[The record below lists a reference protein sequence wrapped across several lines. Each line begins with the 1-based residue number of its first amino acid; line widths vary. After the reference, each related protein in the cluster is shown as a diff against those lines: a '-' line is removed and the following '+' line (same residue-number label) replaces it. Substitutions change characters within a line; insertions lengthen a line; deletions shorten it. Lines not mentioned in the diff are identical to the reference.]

1 ITPGASD
8 RFTRSTSLRGWKNGR
23 CASQCKGDWQANG
36 EKERLLEEART
47 RKGNVHEQTGQTK
60 VVGEKENDGASIP
73 LERKDQRT
81 CHELRSIQKMDVAKG
96 TTEDFVTVVSVGS
109 QPMSE
114 NFVTVLSI
122 GNRKKD
128 DEESPATGKSL
139 PNGMDGH
146 LEEEVE
152 VFRLPGERLGFGL
165 KFEGGNKTAER
176 VRRLFVQSCAEQSP
190 ASRAKCSWGTLGEG
204 DESSH
209 LHYLFTLEIIA
220 SNKLVLSI
228 DGIPVTHMTRLDCVR
243 RLKESQLV
251 IRLMVRCRGALRPE
265 VVSAERKIERSKV
278 PPELPA
284 APPPVPPRKL
294 RQPRGP
300 ADGEANPSP
309 IKKLLDN
316 SKSQNGLQNGS
327 QSGVQNGSS
336 ISQIGLQCV
345 TKINSYES
353 YESSPRNINGSNQE
367 NLKESPKDRSPE
379 SVKAKQEPPEAMVYL
394 DARSQCGSTHGSTS
408 DDTGSSMSTVVDRF
422 STSDRVSTISTTST
436 ASTAGSEQP
445 SEFSGV
451 DRDFDRSSDRD
462 VLLSRAI
469 CPLEHLE
476 RDFSNPPDYLLRR
489 LANSEAVT
497 HVESRGEVERITAV
511 VAPNTVLIE
520 ETITLQPPLSFQD
533 APLSYG
539 HEARPDLFYTADL
552 AADSTTHFRP
562 IKDDVELVE
571 RVNGNHEEFQE
582 AISVSGTGRS
592 NGDRSSPPP
601 LPARNH
607 VNRICV
613 NQMQTSESGNEARPR
628 ISATVPV
635 SSERELSEAPLL
647 PPKPLPRKDVKARRK
662 RPPPPPPPPIIT
674 PRREIKP
681 SSSIESNRI
690 TGKENNNL
698 SQVKNTEHIRP
709 GVCNSSPNQNNILDE
724 KSQKIESSDESLD
737 KESDMENICL
747 NNEKDK
753 AASLEEKAQTN
764 KVFEIIEIRMA
775 KGLIEKQSDQKEE
788 NKSNNTTETVNCEQN
803 KVKNEVINKN
813 QQDQLQPT
821 NNSNKVSPEHENSIL
836 ESTDKLIDESND
848 EKENCINSK
857 NCHQEETRTNNRDNF
872 KEVFPTNEEDIL
884 SVDNSTV
891 RENEDN
897 ETYRSL
903 DVVND
908 DIKNPEINQILENEE
923 ITEEEDTTD
932 ESDDGD
938 YYWQS
943 NLATIG
949 EEEETSLEYMNAA
962 SSTIPNSLPLII
974 MYPILLLDIY
984 DRSGAAS
991 SAHTST
997 YVVDGGRSG
1006 SSKAYDRAQ
1015 GPIPP

>member
-1 ITPGASD
+1 
-8 RFTRSTSLRGWKNGR
+8 
-23 CASQCKGDWQANG
+23 
-36 EKERLLEEART
+36 
-47 RKGNVHEQTGQTK
+47 
-60 VVGEKENDGASIP
+60 
-73 LERKDQRT
+73 
-81 CHELRSIQKMDVAKG
+81 
-96 TTEDFVTVVSVGS
+96 
-109 QPMSE
+109 
-114 NFVTVLSI
+114 
-122 GNRKKD
+122 
-128 DEESPATGKSL
+128 
-139 PNGMDGH
+139 
-146 LEEEVE
+146 
-152 VFRLPGERLGFGL
+152 
-165 KFEGGNKTAER
+165 
-176 VRRLFVQSCAEQSP
+176 
-190 ASRAKCSWGTLGEG
+190 
-204 DESSH
+204 
-209 LHYLFTLEIIA
+209 
-220 SNKLVLSI
+220 
-228 DGIPVTHMTRLDCVR
+228 
-243 RLKESQLV
+243 
-251 IRLMVRCRGALRPE
+251 
-265 VVSAERKIERSKV
+265 
-278 PPELPA
+278 
-284 APPPVPPRKL
+284 
-294 RQPRGP
+294 
-300 ADGEANPSP
+300 
-309 IKKLLDN
+309 
-316 SKSQNGLQNGS
+316 
-327 QSGVQNGSS
+327 
-336 ISQIGLQCV
+336 
-345 TKINSYES
+345 
-353 YESSPRNINGSNQE
+353 
-367 NLKESPKDRSPE
+367 
-379 SVKAKQEPPEAMVYL
+379 MVYL

-445 SEFSGV
+445 SEFSGT

-571 RVNGNHEEFQE
+571 RVNGNHEEFHE
-582 AISVSGTGRS
+582 ATYVSGTGRS

-607 VNRICV
+607 INRICV

-635 SSERELSEAPLL
+635 SSEKELSEAPIL

-681 SSSIESNRI
+681 SPSIESNHI
-690 TGKENNNL
+690 TGKESNNL
-698 SQVKNTEHIRP
+698 SQVKNTEHVRP
-709 GVCNSSPNQNNILDE
+709 EVCNSSPNKNNILDE
-724 KSQKIESSDESLD
+724 KSQRIESSDKSLD
-737 KESDMENICL
+737 KESDMENICF

-753 AASLEEKAQTN
+753 IASSEENTQTN

-775 KGLIEKQSDQKEE
+775 KGLQSDQKEE
-788 NKSNNTTETVNCEQN
+788 IAKNKSNNTTETVNCEQN
-803 KVKNEVINKN
+803 KINNEVINRN
-813 QQDQLQPT
+813 EQDQPT
-821 NNSNKVSPEHENSIL
+821 NNSNKVSEHENSIL

-848 EKENCINSK
+848 ERENCINSK
-857 NCHQEETRTNNRDNF
+857 SCHQEENRTNDRDNF
-872 KEVFPTNEEDIL
+872 KEVFPTIEEDIL
-884 SVDNSTV
+884 SVDNSTM
-891 RENEDN
+891 RDNEDD
-897 ETYRSL
+897 ETYQSL

-923 ITEEEDTTD
+923 ITEEEEEDTTD

-949 EEEETSLEYMNAA
+949 EEEETSLEYMNA
-962 SSTIPNSLPLII
+962 
-974 MYPILLLDIY
+974 
-984 DRSGAAS
+984 
-991 SAHTST
+991 
-997 YVVDGGRSG
+997 
-1006 SSKAYDRAQ
+1006 
-1015 GPIPP
+1015 